1 MNSQGE
7 IDTALATISDDAL
20 KELFLKMDI
29 QIMVADLETYEILY
43 ANEKMNAAYNIDYDP
58 TGKLCWETYHRDQNG
73 PCDFCPMKNLK
84 RDSLQSIEWDV
95 YSPVTERWFHN
106 VSSVIRWND
115 GRPVHFEQGMDITN
129 VREKDAE
136 LREAEAYTQMMLDST
151 PLSCSV
157 WDEEGNLLDTNQE
170 TTRLFH
176 LQDKSEYI
184 NNFFAF
190 NPTLQPDGKSS
201 RKKAIQMVR
210 KAFATGYA
218 RFEWEF
224 RIQGN
229 KSLPTEIM
237 LVRVPFKNG
246 FRVLSYARDLREIK
260 KADVAVRQYT
270 NLLQAAS
277 DMAVTMLSISF
288 KNFDDILTNQLKI
301 LGEAAGLN
309 RVCIW
314 ENCMRDNVLHHR
326 LIYRWSV
333 DEMRAQ
339 NILPLYHELNYDDF
353 PEHKKTLMAS
363 KTVNRRVADMSG
375 AEREF
380 FKSLDI
386 KAILLIPIIYND
398 EFWGFISFDN
408 CVEET
413 LPSDINVSVLRTNGI
428 VLASSI
434 VRDRSKKA
442 LLASGQKLERNG
454 KLLGAVN
461 HVAENLIAG
470 DPFDFTQVMQE
481 CLEILGR
488 SVGANRVSLW
498 RNFENKNGQLC
509 SRRLPGWLEG
519 KSLTQACYERE
530 IDFATFIPEWD
541 KGVTTRK
548 DINMPLKQLS
558 RAIRNSGV
566 MHHTKALLLMPVE
579 VNGEFWGFMAY
590 SFEDED
596 RQLGKTEIGIL
607 RSGGTMIASAIMQN
621 DVNQKLLLAT
631 EEALTSIRA
640 KNEFM
645 ARMSHEIRTPM
656 NAVIGMTAI
665 ARAAPTVERK
675 DYCLDKIDGA
685 STHLLGIINDILD
698 MSKIDADKLELSPV
712 AFRFDDLIRD
722 SVACVRLKAE
732 EKQQRCSVDVGEGIP
747 PVLIGDVQR
756 LRQVLVNLLGNAVKF
771 TPEHG
776 EVELRARF
784 VGENAVGCLVRF
796 EVQDT
801 GIGIS
806 EEQKPSLFD
815 AFEQAENSTSRKFGG
830 TGLGLSISRH
840 ITHMMGGN
848 IEVESEIGKGS
859 LFAFT
864 VTLPRGEEAPPE
876 PSPAKTIKAVDLQ
889 GFCILLAED
898 VHINREIVLAILEPT
913 GIIVDCAENGVQA
926 VEMFRD
932 NAKRYDL
939 IFMDVQM
946 PEMDGY
952 EATRHIRAMTV
963 PNAASIP
970 IVAMTANA
978 FREDVEKCLAAGMN
992 GHVSKPLDFDEVMDT
1007 LRMYLEK
1014 R

>member
-1 MNSQGE
+1 
-7 IDTALATISDDAL
+7 
-20 KELFLKMDI
+20 
-29 QIMVADLETYEILY
+29 
-43 ANEKMNAAYNIDYDP
+43 
-58 TGKLCWETYHRDQNG
+58 
-73 PCDFCPMKNLK
+73 
-84 RDSLQSIEWDV
+84 
-95 YSPVTERWFHN
+95 
-106 VSSVIRWND
+106 
-115 GRPVHFEQGMDITN
+115 MDITN

-309 RVCIW
+309 CVCIW

-408 CVEET
+408 CVAET

-558 RAIRNSGV
+558 GAIRNSGV
-566 MHHTKALLLMPVE
+566 MQQTKALLLMPVE

-656 NAVIGMTAI
+656 NAVIGMT
-665 ARAAPTVERK
+665 TVAQKSTDMPKIKES
-675 DYCLDKIDGA
+675 LDMIGTSA
-685 STHLLGIINDILD
+685 QQLLAMINNLLD
-698 MSKIDADKLELSPV
+698 MSDINMDNLAILYAPYN
-712 AFRFDDLIRD
+712 
-722 SVACVRLKAE
+722 LKAMLGNVVKNFQWQVE
-732 EKQQRCSVDVGEGIP
+732 EKQQNLHQDIHCVGNHMI
-747 PVLIGDVQR
+747 VGDEKRTSQIITH
-756 LRQVLVNLLGNAVKF
+756 LLANAIKF
-771 TPEHG
+771 TPAGGSITLSVQEKDI
-776 EVELRARF
+776 
-784 VGENAVGCLVRF
+784 ENTSAILAITVT
-796 EVQDT
+796 DT
-801 GIGIS
+801 GIGID
-806 EEQKPSLFD
+806 EDVLPRIFD
-815 AFEQAENSTSRKFGG
+815 LFEQVDGGSTRQYGGIGIGLPIVKNLVQLMGG
-830 TGLGLSISRH
+830 TISVASEAGVGSSFAVELPVTLGAECTEQLAQAASLDPCDGVKFNWPGKRVLLVED
-840 ITHMMGGN
+840 
-848 IEVESEIGKGS
+848 IEVNQLIAME
-859 LFAFT
+859 
-864 VTLPRGEEAPPE
+864 
-876 PSPAKTIKAVDLQ
+876 
-889 GFCILLAED
+889 LLGD
-898 VHINREIVLAILEPT
+898 T
-913 GIIVDCAENGVQA
+913 GVEVECAENGQQA
-926 VEMFRD
+926 LDMFLRD
-932 NAKRYDL
+932 HDRYDL
-939 IFMDVQM
+939 ILMDMQM
-946 PEMDGY
+946 PVMDGL
-952 EATRHIRAMTV
+952 EATRQIRASGM
-963 PNAASIP
+963 PNAKTIP
-970 IVAMTANA
+970 IYAMTANA
-978 FREDVEKCLAAGMN
+978 YKEDAEACLQAAMN
-992 GHVSKPLDFDEVMDT
+992 GHIPKPIDVGVLYRAMEAAFT
-1007 LRMYLEK
+1007 S
-1014 R
+1014 

>member
-1 MNSQGE
+1 MT
-7 IDTALATISDDAL
+7 DTASTL
-20 KELFLKMDI
+20 KEQRIETRFRHINIVFFLLLTLITVLVVTLVMRNITD
-29 QIMVADLETYEILY
+29 
-43 ANEKMNAAYNIDYDP
+43 AAS
-58 TGKLCWETYHRDQNG
+58 RD
-73 PCDFCPMKNLK
+73 
-84 RDSLQSIEWDV
+84 
-95 YSPVTERWFHN
+95 
-106 VSSVIRWND
+106 
-115 GRPVHFEQGMDITN
+115 
-129 VREKDAE
+129 
-136 LREAEAYTQMMLDST
+136 
-151 PLSCSV
+151 
-157 WDEEGNLLDTNQE
+157 
-170 TTRLFH
+170 
-176 LQDKSEYI
+176 
-184 NNFFAF
+184 
-190 NPTLQPDGKSS
+190 
-201 RKKAIQMVR
+201 
-210 KAFATGYA
+210 YA
-218 RFEWEF
+218 RFYSTEAVNKFNVYLNRELGLVTKVARSAALVNWFADEENPEKRRAAYEEMMSYTEMLF
-224 RIQGN
+224 SAELYFGIHKTLNEYSVIKGAAFENFKPFDVLNEATAYDHWYFDCVHSPHAYTLNIDIDKVTNQRRLWINHKVEHNGKISGVFCSGLQFGQVVTELFGRYDSAHVRGYVVNETGVIQMD
-229 KSLPTEIM
+229 ST
-237 LVRVPFKNG
+237 LVNSHA
-246 FRVLSYARDLREIK
+246 LSEYEENRSIRDAEKDPAFTAAVDAHFQAIDSYFTS
-260 KADVAVRQYT
+260 ADVPTIIKLKSGVYSFASIAPIAGTNWTVVTLFNSDFLFSPTKLLPLLYIMAALFFAYILAVG
-270 NLLQAAS
+270 
-277 DMAVTMLSISF
+277 ISARELIF
-288 KNFDDILTNQLKI
+288 RPFAKLIDSLNKIGDDPNEKVFGCGLPNEF
-301 LGEAAGLN
+301 GEVSRTIQKMRERLAAGN
-309 RVCIW
+309 
-314 ENCMRDNVLHHR
+314 
-326 LIYRWSV
+326 
-333 DEMRAQ
+333 
-339 NILPLYHELNYDDF
+339 
-353 PEHKKTLMAS
+353 
-363 KTVNRRVADMSG
+363 
-375 AEREF
+375 AE
-380 FKSLDI
+380 
-386 KAILLIPIIYND
+386 
-398 EFWGFISFDN
+398 
-408 CVEET
+408 
-413 LPSDINVSVLRTNGI
+413 
-428 VLASSI
+428 
-434 VRDRSKKA
+434 
-442 LLASGQKLERNG
+442 
-454 KLLGAVN
+454 
-461 HVAENLIAG
+461 
-470 DPFDFTQVMQE
+470 
-481 CLEILGR
+481 
-488 SVGANRVSLW
+488 
-498 RNFENKNGQLC
+498 
-509 SRRLPGWLEG
+509 
-519 KSLTQACYERE
+519 
-530 IDFATFIPEWD
+530 
-541 KGVTTRK
+541 
-548 DINMPLKQLS
+548 
-558 RAIRNSGV
+558 
-566 MHHTKALLLMPVE
+566 
-579 VNGEFWGFMAY
+579 
-590 SFEDED
+590 
-596 RQLGKTEIGIL
+596 
-607 RSGGTMIASAIMQN
+607 
-621 DVNQKLLLAT
+621 LLLAAQAA
-631 EEALTSIRA
+631 EKAGRA
-640 KNEFM
+640 KTAFLAN
-645 ARMSHEIRTPM
+645 MSHEIRTPM